1 MMVYLGQPVPTTSY
15 QQARAKVSDGKSVRV
30 SVPASSGDVVAGNF
44 YYFGGFLG
52 VAMQNLANNT
62 AKAQD
67 LILQIEQAVYET
79 DQVLATDTLAV
90 GTRIFWDDTNKRF
103 TETATSIYAGIVT
116 AAKDDNNVI
125 WFLLTPGVLGDEAM
139 TAIGTL
145 TDLDTTEKDSIVGA
159 VNEVNTNVGGLEG
172 FLKNCVQTGVLVGA
186 PTTASTH
193 ADAGAFDFN
202 VDITPGIVVVN
213 GVLAE
218 IAKTVDFDVAHDT
231 ESPIDATD
239 TGIVYAIVAAEAD
252 GTVTLAAVTGAAAA
266 EPEAPTDEAITTAVG
281 HKNWVRIATTKVV
294 RTGAATITQTYDNS
308 VRPSL

>member
-1 MMVYLGQPVPTTSY
+1 MMAYLGQPVPTTSY

-30 SVPASSGDVVAGNF
+30 SVPANSGDVVAGNF

-52 VAMQNLANNT
+52 VAMQNLANDA

-79 DQVLATDTLAV
+79 DQVLATDTLAA
-90 GTRIFWDDTNKRF
+90 GTRIFWDAGNKRF
-103 TETATSIYAGIVT
+103 TETATSIYGGVVT

-125 WFLLTPGVLGDEAM
+125 WFLLTPGVLGDEAL
-139 TAIGTL
+139 TAL
-145 TDLDTTEKDSIVGA
+145 
-159 VNEVNTNVGGLEG
+159 GGLEA
-172 FLKNCVQTGVLVGA
+172 FLKNHVQTGVLVGA

-193 ADAGAFDFN
+193 ADAGTFDFN

-218 IAKTVDFDVAHDT
+218 IAKTEDFDVAHDD
-231 ESPIDATD
+231 ESPIGAED
-239 TGIVYAIVAAEAD
+239 TGIVYAIVAGEAEGA
-252 GTVTLAAVTGAAAA
+252 VTLVAVAGAAAA

-281 HKNWVRIATTKVV
+281 HKNWVRIATTTVV